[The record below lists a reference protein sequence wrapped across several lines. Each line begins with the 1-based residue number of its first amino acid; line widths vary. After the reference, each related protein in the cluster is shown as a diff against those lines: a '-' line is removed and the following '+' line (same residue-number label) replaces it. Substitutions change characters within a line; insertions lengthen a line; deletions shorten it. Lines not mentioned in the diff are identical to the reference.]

1 MPDALTLLQT
11 RRTISTVSLGEPG
24 PSRQQIETLI
34 RIATRVPDHGKL
46 TPWRFVIFA
55 GAARSEAGK
64 GLAAILAA
72 KEPSTPPDRLEQ
84 ERQRF
89 LRVPLTI
96 GVVSRAAPH
105 FKIPEWEQVLSA
117 GAATMNLVLAAHA
130 LGYSAQWL
138 TEWVAYD
145 DEAGAFLGL
154 AEGERF
160 AGFVAIGTPTVAPV
174 DRPRPAFAD
183 IASFWGA

>member
-1 MPDALTLLQT
+1 MPDALTLLET
-11 RRTISTVSLGEPG
+11 RRTISSISLGEPG
-24 PSRQQIETLI
+24 PSRREIETLI

-46 TPWRFVIFA
+46 TPWRFILFS
-55 GAARSEAGK
+55 GAARKAAGE
-64 GLAAILAA
+64 GLAAILAQ
-72 KEPSTPPDRLEQ
+72 KQPDTPADRLDQ

-89 LRVPLTI
+89 SRVPLTI

-105 FKIPEWEQVLSA
+105 VKIPVWEQVLSA

-145 DEAGAFLGL
+145 AEAGAFLGL
-154 AEGERF
+154 KEGERF
-160 AGFVAIGTPTVAPV
+160 AGFVVVGTPTVPPV

-183 IASFWGA
+183 IVSVWGA